1 MEDFLSLMTSGD
13 IPHEDANMLNLPLQ
27 KVMGSGS
34 LASKLSQHQLLKLA
48 SRASLAKLAQSS
60 ASLSE
65 SLSDLAAGY
74 SSSTPT
80 SALKNKRKHADA
92 TVSS

>member
-1 MEDFLSLMTSGD
+1 MEDFLSLMKSGD

-34 LASKLSQHQLLKLA
+34 LASKLSQHQLLQLA
-48 SRASLAKLAQSS
+48 SRASLAKLAQSNT
-60 ASLSE
+60 SLSE

-74 SSSTPT
+74 SSSAGN
-80 SALKNKRKHADA
+80 SALKNKRKRYDT
-92 TVSS
+92 TVL